1 MASKKPA
8 KPIAGQNRTAP
19 VLDPAVYGSL
29 IKFYGMKTAKCV
41 CGTCAKE
48 IVKGMV
54 REKGGAFYCSS
65 VCAKNSK

>member
-19 VLDPAVYGSL
+19 TLDPATYGSL
-29 IKFYGMKTAKCV
+29 IKLYGSKNSKSK

-48 IVKGMV
+48 IVSGMV
-54 REKGGAFYCSS
+54 REKNSVFYCSI
-65 VCAKNSK
+65 VCVKASI